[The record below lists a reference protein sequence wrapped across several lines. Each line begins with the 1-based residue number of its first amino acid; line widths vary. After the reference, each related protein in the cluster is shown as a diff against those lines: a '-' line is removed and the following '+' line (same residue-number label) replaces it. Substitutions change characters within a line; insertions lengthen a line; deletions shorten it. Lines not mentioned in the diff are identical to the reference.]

1 LVTDVTALVN
11 ENSRFLTSKK
21 WVSKDFCRVTNSVN
35 FTIVVA
41 DVDEVKADDVVAGV
55 AASGV
60 GLMQA
65 VEVEAGCED
74 RPDAQNLNEKID

>member
-1 LVTDVTALVN
+1 LN
-11 ENSRFLTSKK
+11 
-21 WVSKDFCRVTNSVN
+21 C
-35 FTIVVA
+35 TIVVA

-60 GLMQA
+60 GLVQA

-74 RPDAQNLNEKID
+74 RPDAQNLNEKIDYIILLK

>member
-1 LVTDVTALVN
+1 MN
-11 ENSRFLTSKK
+11 
-21 WVSKDFCRVTNSVN
+21 C
-35 FTIVVA
+35 TIVVA
-41 DVDEVKADDVVAGV
+41 NVDEVKADDVVAGV
-55 AASGV
+55 AAAGV